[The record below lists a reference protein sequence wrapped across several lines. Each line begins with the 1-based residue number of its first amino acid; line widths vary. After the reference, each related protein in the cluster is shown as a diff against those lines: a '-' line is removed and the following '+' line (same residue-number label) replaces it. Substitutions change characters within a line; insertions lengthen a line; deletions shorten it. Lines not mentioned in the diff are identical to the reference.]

1 MKALAVP
8 YQPGWK
14 AELTAWRLNQKLPG
28 IAEAD
33 ILRAQALIE
42 KLIYAQES
50 LQPHEQRVLISVI
63 EQIYTNRKSLTVKER
78 LRLRYR
84 IAL

>member
-1 MKALAVP
+1 ME
-8 YQPGWK
+8 
-14 AELTAWRLNQKLPG
+14 AESETAGDRG
-28 IAEAD
+28 SGYSA
-33 ILRAQALIE
+33 AQALIE

-63 EQIYTNRKSLTVKER
+63 EQIYTNRKSLTGKER